1 MATEKD
7 KDKPKEAER
16 HEEAAPPEQSTHVT
30 QTEKR
35 GVGHDEEVVKSS
47 HPDAANEVPA
57 EPDPSVA
64 HPQPDDGMDSVLV
77 NPEEVVGNDDERGTE
92 HRP

>member
-1 MATEKD
+1 MANEPEHDKNRRTTGKD
-7 KDKPKEAER
+7 DVKNA
-16 HEEAAPPEQSTHVT
+16 TVT
-30 QTEKR
+30 PSEKR
-35 GVGHDEEVVKSS
+35 GTHEDEELVPSS
-47 HPDAANEVPA
+47 HPDAANERPR

-77 NPEEVVGNDDERGTE
+77 DPDQIVSNDDERGTE